1 MVPVLAN
8 NTLTIT
14 SPRAC
19 ESSKTGCILVMHPV
33 FIYYKDYKTSSNI
46 YVELLH
52 LDTYSSIIT
61 FMIINI
67 QNICIKHKNSSLI
80 KI

>member
-14 SPRAC
+14 SHRAC

-33 FIYYKDYKTSSNI
+33 FACYKDYKTLSNI
-46 YVELLH
+46 YVKLLH
-52 LDTYSSIIT
+52 LDTYRSIIT

-67 QNICIKHKNSSLI
+67 RNICIKI
-80 KI
+80 

>member
-14 SPRAC
+14 SPRVC
-19 ESSKTGCILVMHPV
+19 ESSKTGCIFAMHPV
-33 FIYYKDYKTSSNI
+33 FVYYKDYKTSLNI
-46 YVELLH
+46 YVKLLH
-52 LDTYSSIIT
+52 LDTHSSIIT

-67 QNICIKHKNSSLI
+67 QNICIKYK
-80 KI
+80 K

>member
-33 FIYYKDYKTSSNI
+33 FVYYKTSSNI
-46 YVELLH
+46 YVKLLH
-52 LDTYSSIIT
+52 LDTHSSIIT

-67 QNICIKHKNSSLI
+67 QNICIKYK
-80 KI
+80 K

>member
-19 ESSKTGCILVMHPV
+19 ESSKTGCIPVMHPV
-33 FIYYKDYKTSSNI
+33 FCFYYIDYKTSSNI
-46 YVELLH
+46 YVKLLH
-52 LDTYSSIIT
+52 LDTYKRIIT
-61 FMIINI
+61 FMIN
-67 QNICIKHKNSSLI
+67 KYTEYMY

>member
-33 FIYYKDYKTSSNI
+33 FGFYYKDYKTSSNI
-46 YVELLH
+46 YVKLLH
-52 LDTYSSIIT
+52 LDTYRSIIT
-61 FMIINI
+61 FMIN
-67 QNICIKHKNSSLI
+67 KYTKYMY

>member
-8 NTLTIT
+8 NILIIT

-33 FIYYKDYKTSSNI
+33 FAYYKAYKTSSNI
-46 YVELLH
+46 YVKLLH
-52 LDTYSSIIT
+52 LDTHSSIIT

-67 QNICIKHKNSSLI
+67 QNICIKYK
-80 KI
+80 K

>member
-1 MVPVLAN
+1 
-8 NTLTIT
+8 
-14 SPRAC
+14 
-19 ESSKTGCILVMHPV
+19 MHPV

-46 YVELLH
+46 YVKLLH
-52 LDTYSSIIT
+52 LDTYSGIIT

-67 QNICIKHKNSSLI
+67 QNICIKYKNSSLI

>member
-33 FIYYKDYKTSSNI
+33 FVYYKDYKTPSNI
-46 YVELLH
+46 YVKLLH
-52 LDTYSSIIT
+52 LDTYRSIIT
-61 FMIINI
+61 FVIN
-67 QNICIKHKNSSLI
+67 KYTEYMY

>member
-19 ESSKTGCILVMHPV
+19 ESSKTGCIYVMHPV
-33 FIYYKDYKTSSNI
+33 FLYNQENQTSSNI
-46 YVELLH
+46 YVKFLH
-52 LDTYSSIIT
+52 LDTQRSIIT
-61 FMIINI
+61 FIIN
-67 QNICIKHKNSSLI
+67 KYTAYMY

>member
-1 MVPVLAN
+1 
-8 NTLTIT
+8 
-14 SPRAC
+14 
-19 ESSKTGCILVMHPV
+19 MHPV
-33 FIYYKDYKTSSNI
+33 FAYYKDYKTSSNI
-46 YVELLH
+46 YVKLLH

-67 QNICIKHKNSSLI
+67 QDICIKYKNSSLI

>member
-14 SPRAC
+14 SLRAC

-33 FIYYKDYKTSSNI
+33 FAYYKDYKTSSNI

-61 FMIINI
+61 FVIINI
-67 QNICIKHKNSSLI
+67 QNVCIKYKNSSLI

>member
-33 FIYYKDYKTSSNI
+33 FACYKDYKTSSNI
-46 YVELLH
+46 YVKLLH
-52 LDTYSSIIT
+52 LDA
-61 FMIINI
+61 
-67 QNICIKHKNSSLI
+67 
-80 KI
+80 

>member
-19 ESSKTGCILVMHPV
+19 ESSKAGCIYVMHPV
-33 FIYYKDYKTSSNI
+33 FLYNQENKTLSNI
-46 YVELLH
+46 YVKLLH
-52 LDTYSSIIT
+52 LDTYRSIIT
-61 FMIINI
+61 FMIN
-67 QNICIKHKNSSLI
+67 KYTKYMY

>member
-14 SPRAC
+14 SLRAC

-33 FIYYKDYKTSSNI
+33 FAYYKDYKTSSNI

-67 QNICIKHKNSSLI
+67 QNICIKYK
-80 KI
+80 KVV

>member
-1 MVPVLAN
+1 
-8 NTLTIT
+8 
-14 SPRAC
+14 
-19 ESSKTGCILVMHPV
+19 MHPV
-33 FIYYKDYKTSSNI
+33 LFYYKDYKTSSNI

>member
-33 FIYYKDYKTSSNI
+33 FAYKNYKTSLNI
-46 YVELLH
+46 YVKLLH
-52 LDTYSSIIT
+52 LDTYRSIIT

-67 QNICIKHKNSSLI
+67 QNICIKYKNSSLI

>member
-19 ESSKTGCILVMHPV
+19 ESSKTGCIYVMHPV
-33 FIYYKDYKTSSNI
+33 FLYNQENKTSSNI
-46 YVELLH
+46 YVKLLH
-52 LDTYSSIIT
+52 LDTYRSIIT
-61 FMIINI
+61 FMIN
-67 QNICIKHKNSSLI
+67 KYTGYMY

>member
-33 FIYYKDYKTSSNI
+33 FVYYKDYKTSSNI
-46 YVELLH
+46 YVKLLH
-52 LDTYSSIIT
+52 LDA
-61 FMIINI
+61 
-67 QNICIKHKNSSLI
+67 
-80 KI
+80 